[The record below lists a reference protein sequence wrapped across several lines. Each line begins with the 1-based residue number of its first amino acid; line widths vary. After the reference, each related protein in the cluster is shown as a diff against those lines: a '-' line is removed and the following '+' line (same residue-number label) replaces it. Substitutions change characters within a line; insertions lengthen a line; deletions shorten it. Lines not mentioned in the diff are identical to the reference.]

1 MSFNLKLPA
10 FILGAAL
17 VCGSVTVVDAQTGAP
32 AGGGAAGAASGLN
45 NPSVG
50 MGTRENNS
58 GGTAPGPV
66 YSGPAAQSGA
76 NSPPVNS
83 GITDPKTGANNDTVP
98 LKESGRANP
107 PNPGASGD

>member
-10 FILGAAL
+10 FILGTAL
-17 VCGSVTVVDAQTGAP
+17 VCGSAIVVDAQTGEP
-32 AGGGAAGAASGLN
+32 AGGGAAGAASDLN

-58 GGTAPGPV
+58 GGTAPGRV
-66 YSGPAAQSGA
+66 YSGPAAQFGA

-98 LKESGRANP
+98 LKEFGRANP